1 MLYPGDSQKMTSL
14 IQCQGHGQK
23 KISGLLYLLLFLVHR
38 SLIKN
43 RTQTAVIDILFE
55 CSHFYKLDIS
65 YAIQHIFS
73 KVILKKMTR
82 LYIQI
87 YKSSGNEIKN
97 LKILKSNE

>member
-1 MLYPGDSQKMTSL
+1 MTSL

>member
-1 MLYPGDSQKMTSL
+1 MDK
-14 IQCQGHGQK
+14 K

-65 YAIQHIFS
+65 CAIQHIFS
-73 KVILKKMTR
+73 KVILQKMTR

-87 YKSSGNEIKN
+87 YKSSGNEVKN
-97 LKILKSNE
+97 LKIPKSNE